1 MAQPR
6 RADEGEAGLIASQL
20 AVVMPALLLLVMLT
34 VQAGLW
40 AHATHLAQAAADT
53 AASTAALPDTTLQD
67 ARQTA
72 LGLLAQAGNLTDA
85 TVTVTLDQAQAA
97 ATVTGVTPQVVP
109 GIRFAVTAQAAAL
122 REDVE
127 LMLVWPSD
135 ESIDFYRRLG
145 FESPV
150 DLLVWEA

>member
-1 MAQPR
+1 MAR
-6 RADEGEAGLIASQL
+6 RTSGDGEAGLIASQL

-53 AASTAALPDTTLQD
+53 AASTAALPDTTPHD
-67 ARQTA
+67 ARQAA

-97 ATVTGVTPQVVP
+97 ATVTGMAPQVVP
-109 GIRFAVTAQAAAL
+109 GIRFGVTAQAAAP
-122 REDVE
+122 RELFVRQGD
-127 LMLVWPSD
+127 
-135 ESIDFYRRLG
+135 R
-145 FESPV
+145 
-150 DLLVWEA
+150 